1 MYDRWKVKKED
12 FWNSLHAAKIKIL
25 SINSFNCLYRCEQK
39 VKREACKI
47 INTMDYLLIAVNV
60 IQLKSEEGI

>member
-1 MYDRWKVKKED
+1 MLQKK
-12 FWNSLHAAKIKIL
+12 NSLTTE
-25 SINSFNCLYRCEQK
+25 SCEYK
-39 VKREACKI
+39 EESEACKI